1 MQKQV
6 TMGVM
11 PVLDHNTKN
20 ETCQQSGGLLTAEKL
35 QEYMEK
41 KEEMKNKALGR
52 FLRDVYY
59 IYEDEQG
66 NPLFRVVRKQFEN
79 GKKILQERCDENGNW
94 KPGLKGV
101 RRVIYRLPEV
111 IKAVAENQTIFIV
124 EGEKDVE
131 TLRSWGLVATTNPM
145 GAGKWLEEYSKF
157 LKYANVVILPDNDP
171 VGKEHAEDVAD
182 KLRHVTYSIKIVP
195 LPVEKNHED
204 VTDWTEKYGGTKE
217 KLLELVDNAGE
228 FNPTDKM
235 LIIKLGKKP
244 EKTIPAYAR
253 LVCEK
258 LREKTIEKPELGHVC
273 KFFWKED
280 LYRQG
285 LSKVCFDGFD
295 RPRILTLTKDEVFNE
310 LCKVACSDK
319 KSGVPPKEVANYIF
333 NMPIEENI
341 FKILSRIVRIPVF
354 SSKGELINKA
364 GYYETDRILYIPYNG
379 SGVEVSKAP
388 NEAERAKARDIIE
401 NELLVDF
408 NLKQPDKSHAIAYFL
423 LFFCRDMI
431 KGPTPIHLFE
441 AAKQGTGKT
450 LLTETIMRTLTLN
463 NYVIISKPESED
475 ELRKKITTAAMY
487 GVSAFCLDN
496 IETLKSK
503 LLAQILLTQQYTDR
517 ILGNNAQID
526 TTIRWVWSAT
536 GNNVSIDTDMMRRCI
551 RIRLDC
557 DVPDPHLRPA
567 TCFKHPDLLHWCEQ
581 NRDRLVWAG
590 LTLIQAWIAAGM
602 PKNKSVNLGGFV
614 DWAQT
619 MGGILEFNGI
629 EGFLGNVREFYDDAN
644 MDALAWN
651 NLVARWWNDFKDRP
665 ILAGDLLQCQP
676 EIDAIYL
683 GRDDRLSSQK
693 KYLSRFLKSKMDTV
707 TQVEHEGK
715 TLYLK
720 LKKVKAVTEGVL
732 WALKPVGGDL
742 PIYVDEE
749 KAPSNDAVQEDK
761 SDDVSMVDMADMVE
775 KTTTKKI
782 KIENENLHS
791 NFQTAKNS
799 TMSAMSTI
807 NHAGVNSA
815 NEVLESTCPLA
826 EMPQKIAGGIA
837 CIDIETT
844 GLNPRKDAI
853 RILSVGCGEDFWI
866 IADPT
871 DDMFETVVMAPRLV
885 IGHNIKF
892 DLSFIR
898 NRIQK
903 RIAPKVFDTMVAA
916 QLIENGAGAKGDTSF
931 ALGPVVQRYLGIEI
945 DKSLQK
951 SNWAGHITQEQIQY
965 CINDIALPQ
974 KLYTVQKDLI
984 IKNKLE
990 TAAELEFD
998 CIPAIVEM
1006 ELNGVAIDVAGIE
1019 EKIKETE
1026 AVNVGEFDFNPA
1038 SHPQTLKK
1046 LRELGI
1052 SVNKT
1057 SREELAWIKHPLVD
1071 QILAFRD
1078 KKKKIEMLENW
1089 KGFNENGRLYPSFHQ
1104 MGTATGRFSCST
1116 PNLQQIPRDGDL
1128 RKLFIPAEGHL
1139 LVDCDLSGIELRIM
1153 AWLSKDKTMIEALNA
1168 GQDLHCITA
1177 AKVSGKKV
1185 SEITKNS
1192 PERQLAKAI
1201 NFGLIYGMGAQQFRN
1216 YAKNSYGVDLSL
1228 DEATKIRNVFFNTY
1242 PAIRKYHYSISNMER
1257 EQYFLPGRIENMFVV
1272 RCASGRA
1279 RLFKEMLFTQAVN
1292 HPDQGTGADM
1302 IKDALCKLYTKTNY
1316 KIILT
1321 VHDEILLEVAENEA
1335 EEAKNVLRNIMI
1347 ESAKRFISPIPVDA
1361 EAGIGKTL
1369 AECK

>member
-1 MQKQV
+1 
-6 TMGVM
+6 MGVM
-11 PVLDHNTKN
+11 PVLDYITNG
-20 ETCQQSGGLLTAEKL
+20 ETCQQAGGLLTAE
-35 QEYMEK
+35 QMREYAEK
-41 KEEMKNKALGR
+41 KEDAKNKALGR
-52 FLRDVYY
+52 YLRDVYY

-94 KPGLKGV
+94 KAGLRGV

-111 IKAVAENQTIFIV
+111 IKAVAENQKVFVV

-145 GAGKWLEEYSKF
+145 GAGKWLDEYSQY
-157 LKYANVVILPDNDP
+157 LKYAHVVVLPDNDT
-171 VGKEHAEDVAD
+171 VGMDHAEDVAE
-182 KLRHVTYSIKIVP
+182 KLKDVAYSVKIVP
-195 LPVEKNHED
+195 IPVKEKHED
-204 VTDWTEKYGGTKE
+204 VTDWAEKYGGTKE
-217 KLLELVDNAGE
+217 KLLKLVDNTPE
-228 FNPTDKM
+228 FNGTDKM
-235 LIIKLGKKP
+235 IVIKLGKKP
-244 EKTIPAYAR
+244 EKTIPAYAKR
-253 LVCEK
+253 VCEK
-258 LREKTIEKPELGHVC
+258 LNQKTLEKPGLNHIG
-273 KFFWKED
+273 KFYWKED
-280 LYRQG
+280 MYRRG
-285 LSKVCFDGFD
+285 VSMVCFDGFD
-295 RPRILTLTKDEVFNE
+295 RPRISALTKDELFNE

-319 KSGVPPKEVANYIF
+319 KSGVPPKEISNYIY
-333 NMPIEENI
+333 NMSIEESV

-388 NEAERAKARDIIE
+388 NEAERARARDIIE

-408 NLKQPDKSHAIAYFL
+408 NLKQPDKAHAIAYFL

-431 KGPTPIHLFE
+431 NGPTPIHLFE

-557 DVPDPHLRPA
+557 DVPDPHLRPV
-567 TCFKHPDLLHWCEQ
+567 TCFKHPNLLYWCEQ
-581 NRDRLVWAG
+581 NRDWLVWAG

-602 PKNKSVNLGGFV
+602 PKNKSVNYGGFV

-619 MGGILEFNGI
+619 IGGILEFNGI

-665 ILAGDLLQCQP
+665 ILSGDLLQCQP

-683 GRDDRLSSQK
+683 GRDDRPSSQK

-720 LKKVKAVTEGVL
+720 LKKVKVVTEGVL

-761 SDDVSMVDMADMVE
+761 SNDVSMVEMVEMVE

-782 KIENENLHS
+782 EIENENLHS

-799 TMSAMSTI
+799 TISTMSTI
-807 NHAGVNSA
+807 NHVGVNSA

-826 EMPQKIAGGIA
+826 EMPRKIAGGIA
-837 CIDIETT
+837 CIDLETT

-871 DDMFETVVMAPRLV
+871 DDMLETAVMAPRLV

-892 DLSFIR
+892 DLAFIR
-898 NRIQK
+898 NKIQK
-903 RIAPKVFDTMVAA
+903 RIAPKVFDTMIAA
-916 QLIENGAGAKGDTSF
+916 QLIENGLHRKGTASF
-931 ALGPVVQRYLGIEI
+931 SLGEVVQRYLGTKI
-945 DKSLQK
+945 DKTLQN
-951 SNWAGHITQEQIQY
+951 SNWGGYISKEQVRY
-965 CINDIALPQ
+965 CVNDIIYPQ
-974 KLYTVQKDLI
+974 KLFVVQAKLLR
-984 IKNKLE
+984 KNGLE
-990 TAAELEFD
+990 KAAELEFD

-1006 ELNGVAIDVAGIE
+1006 ELNGVGVDAQGIKKKIDELNSIN
-1019 EKIKETE
+1019 TFD
-1026 AVNVGEFDFNPA
+1026 FDFNPA
-1038 SHPQTLKK
+1038 SHQQTINKLKQ
-1046 LRELGI
+1046 LGI
-1052 SVNKT
+1052 NVENT
-1057 SREELAWIKHPLVD
+1057 SKESLMWIKHPLID

-1078 KKKKIEMLENW
+1078 KTKKIQMLKNW
-1089 KGFNENGRLYPSFHQ
+1089 DGFNEDGRIYPNFHQ
-1104 MGTATGRFSCST
+1104 MGTATGRFSCSS
-1116 PNLQQIPRDGDL
+1116 PNLQQIPRDGEL
-1128 RKLFIPAEGHL
+1128 RKLFIPAEGYR

-1153 AWLSKDKTMIEALNA
+1153 AWLSKDKTMIEALKA
-1168 GQDLHCITA
+1168 GQDLHCVTA

-1185 SEITKNS
+1185 SEITKGS
-1192 PERQLAKAI
+1192 QERQLAKAI
-1201 NFGLIYGMGAQQFRN
+1201 NFGLIYGMGARQFRN

-1228 DEATKIRNVFFNTY
+1228 DEATKIREIFFETY
-1242 PAIRKYHYSISNMER
+1242 PGIRRYHHAISNKER
-1257 EQYFLPGRIENMFVV
+1257 ETYFLPGKTSKLFVI

-1279 RLFKEMLFTQAVN
+1279 RLFDKLLFTQAVN

-1302 IKDALCKLYTKTNY
+1302 IKEALRRLYAETNY

-1321 VHDEILLEVAENEA
+1321 VHDEILLEVTENEA
-1335 EEAKNVLRNIMI
+1335 QEAQQVLKNIMV
-1347 ESAKRFISPIPVDA
+1347 ESAEKFISPIPVDA